1 MENADF
7 TAVLTPPRLVLFS
20 YASANGADAQ
30 QYAAVLGL
38 KNTPKNAAS
47 AWEQYA
53 TADTYPPLEF
63 VCEEYGLDD
72 FARFAVNLAL
82 SAELD
87 EAICAALAA
96 LGGGLTA
103 GFALRLFA
111 GLPEEAVTWRARWL
125 ANKDKLCFVFTEPE
139 TLKLNPAVLRFLLG
153 AADKETLPRCL
164 DRLASVINAAFVWD
178 DLILPVAQKNLLRH
192 ICDRVRFDETVYG
205 DWGFGKIVPY
215 GRGVRALFSG
225 SPGTGKTMAAQ
236 IIAAEIG
243 MRLYRVDLSALVSKY
258 IGETEKNIDEV
269 FTEAEKSGGILF
281 FDEADALFGKRGEQK
296 DSHDKYANMQTAFL
310 LQRVEDYDGIVLL
323 ATNFVSNLD
332 AAFTRRI
339 QIRVDFPAPDEVARF
354 AIWRSLLKSPAPTS
368 DDMDLAF
375 LARRFDLT
383 GAEIKNI
390 VLAAAFLAAAEG
402 AEEKCEAITM
412 RHAVRALAMEYA
424 KTNKILSANEL
435 GEYAGDLE

>member
-1 MENADF
+1 MDF
-7 TAVLTPPRLVLFS
+7 TAVLTPPRLILFS
-20 YASANGADAQ
+20 YASANGADAN
-30 QYAAVLGL
+30 QYAAALGL
-38 KNTPKNAAS
+38 KSTPKSAAL
-47 AWEQYA
+47 AWDLYA
-53 TADTYPPLEF
+53 AADPYPPLEF
-63 VCEEYGLDD
+63 LCEEYELDD

-82 SAELD
+82 SAELS
-87 EAICAALAA
+87 EAIGAALAA

-103 GFALRLFA
+103 VFAARLFS
-111 GLPEEAVTWRARWL
+111 GSPEEAVARRSRWL
-125 ANKDKLCFVFTEPE
+125 ADKDKLRLVFAEPE
-139 TLKLNPAVLRFLLG
+139 ALKLDPAVLRFLLG
-153 AADKETLPRCL
+153 AADKEMLPRRL
-164 DRLASVINAAFVWD
+164 NGLASEINAAFVWD
-178 DLILPVAQKNLLRH
+178 DLILPAAQKNLLRH

-205 DWGFGKIVPY
+205 DWGFGKLVPY

-269 FTEAEKSGGILF
+269 FVEAGKSGGILF
-281 FDEADALFGKRGEQK
+281 FDEADAIFGKRGEQK

-339 QIRVDFPAPDEVARF
+339 QIRVDFPAPDEAARF
-354 AIWRSLLKSPAPTS
+354 AIWRALLKSPAPIS
-368 DDMDLAF
+368 DDVDLAF
-375 LARRFDLT
+375 LARGFDLT

-402 AEEKCEAITM
+402 AGEADEAIAM
-412 RHAVRALAMEYA
+412 RHVIRALTMEYA

-435 GEYAGDLE
+435 GEYVDI